1 MANPDIPGSRHN
13 PKILLADDAKII
25 GDGVAEALPVLG
37 EYPAG
42 GHCHVAIGLAVSD
55 LQP

>member
-42 GHCHVAIGLAVSD
+42 GLCHIAK
-55 LQP
+55 